1 MSNKSVMAGLKV
13 KVVFFEANGGL
24 RWKCSSSVGE
34 RIARGTRV
42 FKDAAVAKEEVRKV
56 LRGYGDDQVYQDI
69 RGQWR
74 FRVVDA
80 DTKRIVAISSEAY
93 HNKTDCRRALAL
105 LIGANS

>member
-1 MSNKSVMAGLKV
+1 MSNKSVTAGLKV

-42 FKDAAVAKEEVRKV
+42 FNDVAVAKEEVRKV
-56 LRGYGDDQVYQDI
+56 LRGYGESQVYQDI

-80 DTKRIVAISSEAY
+80 KRIVAISSEAY
-93 HNKTDCRRALAL
+93 YNKPDCRRALAL